1 VFTAREITIKSSTSI
16 KVEWSNWISFTLA
29 PTGE

>member
-1 VFTAREITIKSSTSI
+1 VFTAREITITSSTSI
-16 KVEWSNWISFTLA
+16 KVEWSNWINFTRL